1 MSAAPAGAF
10 SNPTSAA
17 AGFTGDSTTLPGEDE
32 VVARA
37 ASQP

>member
-1 MSAAPAGAF
+1 MSADPAGVLQP
-10 SNPTSAA
+10 NQR
-17 AGFTGDSTTLPGEDE
+17 GGRVTGDSTTLPGEDE